1 MIDEPSLMCG
11 IAALAGQP
19 KQRIHV
25 RLHHPVELLGADAG
39 DPAVLRH
46 LERGVADQ
54 HVDPPELPHRR
65 VHHLLADGLAAQ
77 VTGQDA
83 VGGLGPHSEYESFGE
98 AIRSRTAW
106 RDLHG
111 VDPGPAM
118 TASNAVVNSAGAVA
132 DEEPEGGGAL
142 VEVYCRSRVAVPVVC
157 ARA

>member
-1 MIDEPSLMCG
+1 VPFTED
-11 IAALAGQP
+11 
-19 KQRIHV
+19 
-25 RLHHPVELLGADAG
+25 
-39 DPAVLRH
+39 
-46 LERGVADQ
+46 
-54 HVDPPELPHRR
+54 
-65 VHHLLADGLAAQ
+65 
-77 VTGQDA
+77 QDA